1 MATNLRPSH
10 HRRSL
15 SSSMATS
22 LRPSHRRRSPDDR
35 RRVKSSV

>member
-1 MATNLRPSH
+1 MANLRPSH